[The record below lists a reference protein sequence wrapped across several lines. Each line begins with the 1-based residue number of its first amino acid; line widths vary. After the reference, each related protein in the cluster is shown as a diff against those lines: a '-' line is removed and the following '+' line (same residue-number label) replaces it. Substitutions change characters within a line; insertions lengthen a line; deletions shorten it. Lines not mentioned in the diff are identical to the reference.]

1 MPVDR
6 EHQLV
11 WSVPDHQRDVVEP
24 EDLRGDVLTVAV
36 RGAGIGVDDRNEGHA
51 GLVTSTHQCW
61 FRLVTTGDSLEVVV
75 SQAEGHWGRTL
86 SRDWHVDDEEIP
98 GLLHQLN
105 LCQSVLYR
113 TAVGLTIRL
122 WVEPEERA
130 VRCEEQMGEHA

>member
-1 MPVDR
+1 MKPVKHYPLRKLAETELAKCFKGLDDGVMNDLATS
-6 EHQLV
+6 LV
-11 WSVPDHQRDVVEP
+11 RQW
-24 EDLRGDVLTVAV
+24 LTY
-36 RGAGIGVDDRNEGHA
+36 EGHA
-51 GLVTSTHQCW
+51 GVVTSTHQCW
-61 FRLVTTGDSLEVVV
+61 FRLVSMEDSPEVVV
-75 SQAEGHWGRTL
+75 SQAEWHWGRTL